1 LKEIFEPKN
10 ILEVIFNK
18 VKNGEGELLR
28 LKENNPK
35 GLNSFNEFAK
45 HPTIIIYFFNTMDA
59 DGNH

>member
-28 LKENNPK
+28 LRGDNPT
-35 GLNSFNEFAK
+35 GLNSFNKFAE